1 MAIFFHESNT
11 TLSRDEPLLA
21 KFTRIDGLGVVLSAG
36 TITCILCALNW
47 GPMVTK
53 CAIIIMN
60 LGLTIFISMAG
71 EMATLLVHLLL
82 LAYHFLCWSLLK

>member
-11 TLSRDEPLLA
+11 TPSRDEPLLA
-21 KFTRIDGLGVVLSAG
+21 KIKRIDGLGVVLSAG

-53 CAIIIMN
+53 CDIIIMN
-60 LGLTIFISMAG
+60 IGLKVI
-71 EMATLLVHLLL
+71 H
-82 LAYHFLCWSLLK
+82 